1 MNENLISELE
11 KSQFGKNKYYLEIIK
26 EFISDYESSRANIN
40 DDLITVTANDKAG
53 SRNIEFT
60 INELDRLVIKVN
72 RTMDLIKFQD
82 VIVYDNQGIMME
94 RCNTQAELKK
104 DVNEKFGDQPNILA
118 EEFKTLGVNP
128 SIYTNQIFK
137 NIRYK
142 KVTRPDN
149 FGLIGFY
156 TSKEVSYDEK
166 GLMKGK
172 VIEGTFNVLK
182 SNSISTLEF
191 PNLEDIVVTKENEM
205 NDNESEAIY
214 PNSRSL

>member
-94 RCNTQAELKK
+94 RCNTQAE
-104 DVNEKFGDQPNILA
+104 
-118 EEFKTLGVNP
+118 
-128 SIYTNQIFK
+128 
-137 NIRYK
+137 
-142 KVTRPDN
+142 
-149 FGLIGFY
+149 
-156 TSKEVSYDEK
+156 
-166 GLMKGK
+166 
-172 VIEGTFNVLK
+172 
-182 SNSISTLEF
+182 
-191 PNLEDIVVTKENEM
+191 
-205 NDNESEAIY
+205 
-214 PNSRSL
+214 